1 MVFAELCH
9 HLSQM
14 IVEPYCDNKDRLQL
28 LLRKSFA
35 NAFQMDT
42 KSKNNPEKS
51 KTAFQNEL
59 QPHPHNKEVTEDEDH
74 KERIFTS

>member
-1 MVFAELCH
+1 MVSAEFCH

-14 IVEPYCDNKDRLQL
+14 IAEPYCDNKYKLQL
-28 LLRKSFA
+28 LLRKSFE
-35 NAFQMDT
+35 NSFQTDT

-51 KTAFQNEL
+51 KTAFHNEP

-74 KERIFTS
+74 NITS